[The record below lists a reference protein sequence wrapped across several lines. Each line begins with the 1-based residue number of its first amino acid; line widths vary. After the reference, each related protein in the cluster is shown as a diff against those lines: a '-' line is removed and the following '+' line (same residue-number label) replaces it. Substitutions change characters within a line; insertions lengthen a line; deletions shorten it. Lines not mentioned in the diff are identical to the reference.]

1 MQATW
6 AEQSL
11 KRVLVVEDNR
21 ITQMVIE
28 HMLKRHGLR
37 MQLAPDGREAV
48 RLACDG
54 KYVLVIMDVHL
65 PVLDGL
71 SALKEIR
78 GFEASS
84 RSARMPVMVISANPT
99 KGSVERA
106 MRAGADAFL
115 PKPIDKH
122 AFDRTLSSLGVL

>member
-1 MQATW
+1 MRA
-6 AEQSL
+6 
-11 KRVLVVEDNR
+11 LVVEDNR

-37 MQLAPDGREAV
+37 MQLAHDGREAV
-48 RLACDG
+48 RLARNG
-54 KYVLVIMDVHL
+54 EYAIGIMDVHL

-78 GFEASS
+78 DFETSS
-84 RSARMPVMVISANPT
+84 GSTRMPVMVISANPT
-99 KGSVERA
+99 ADSVERA